1 MWHDDDIVDYY
12 DTHFD
17 VTLKQ
22 LSALSGRSV
31 SYIKALLLSSDGPRI
46 AQHKETNTCNTS
58 SMYTQ

>member
-1 MWHDDDIVDYY
+1 MWHDDDIVYYY

-46 AQHKETNTCNTS
+46 AT
-58 SMYTQ
+58 TQGD

>member
-31 SYIKALLLSSDGPRI
+31 AYIKALLLSSEGPRI
-46 AQHKETNTCNTS
+46 AT
-58 SMYTQ
+58 TQGD